1 MENSVCFHP
10 CWKNHVP
17 SLHISFSR
25 SFMLSN
31 KKQVQFRPYRKDI
44 LVSSWKQPGNNA
56 GRLSKRNIFTK
67 SNNVKFSSEKDT
79 FKDKLPVQQQCHLFF
94 RVFFDQFQG
103 MSSITRIRFN
113 CLLLLLSVMTLLLV
127 GKQILQRN
135 LKSSKRQDTD
145 FLTEPQAGV

>member
-1 MENSVCFHP
+1 
-10 CWKNHVP
+10 
-17 SLHISFSR
+17 
-25 SFMLSN
+25 MLNN
-31 KKQVQFRPYRKDI
+31 KKQVQFRPYRKYI
-44 LVSSWKQPGNNA
+44 VVSSWKQPDNNG
-56 GRLSKRNIFTK
+56 GRLLKGNIFTK
-67 SNNVKFSSEKDT
+67 SSNVKFSSEKDT
-79 FKDKLPVQQQCHLFF
+79 FKDKLPVQQHYHLFF